1 MRTNAI
7 LFIFQSNDPITES
20 MLADIG
26 QRMARHL
33 DISGDIDTKV
43 FNSEEIAN
51 TLVNSKQGSKIS
63 FEENKLNP
71 AENAVV
77 LIGTMMKEDLINF
90 SGKASFK
97 HAVMEKIKDLSFAD
111 ATTYNNFLKAMR

>member
-1 MRTNAI
+1 
-7 LFIFQSNDPITES
+7 